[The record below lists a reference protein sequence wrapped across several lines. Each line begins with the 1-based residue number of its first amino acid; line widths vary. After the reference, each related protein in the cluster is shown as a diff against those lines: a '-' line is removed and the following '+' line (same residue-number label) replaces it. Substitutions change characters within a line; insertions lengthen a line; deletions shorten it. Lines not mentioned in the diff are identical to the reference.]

1 MELGSP
7 FGTMKIV
14 IPVSIYDNEAC
25 GQLLRRCCRFVI
37 KEYLLDKLLVVIPPK
52 TKVSKEVIDCLTI
65 SISLSE
71 IVQGIGEIA
80 LPHAS
85 YGLA

>member
-1 MELGSP
+1 MELCSP
-7 FGTMKIV
+7 FGAMKIV
-14 IPVSIYDNEAC
+14 IPVSVYDNEAC
-25 GQLLRRCCRFVI
+25 GQLLRRCCSFVI
-37 KEYLLDKLLVVIPPK
+37 KEYLLDKLSVVIPPK
-52 TKVSKEVIDCLTI
+52 TKVSKEVIDCPAI

-71 IVQGIGEIA
+71 VGQGIGEIA